1 MRSAPTRARVGD
13 EVATS
18 DEERQNKLNSSEYDL
33 TTWAARTWMSF
44 SVQKISVAVQ
54 MASTGEIIH
63 ALGLAAAGD
72 PRGG

>member
-1 MRSAPTRARVGD
+1 M
-13 EVATS
+13 
-18 DEERQNKLNSSEYDL
+18 RQNKLNSSEYDR

>member
-1 MRSAPTRARVGD
+1 MSRSVKVSEANCCLRSA
-13 EVATS
+13 
-18 DEERQNKLNSSEYDL
+18 ERQNKLNSSEYDL